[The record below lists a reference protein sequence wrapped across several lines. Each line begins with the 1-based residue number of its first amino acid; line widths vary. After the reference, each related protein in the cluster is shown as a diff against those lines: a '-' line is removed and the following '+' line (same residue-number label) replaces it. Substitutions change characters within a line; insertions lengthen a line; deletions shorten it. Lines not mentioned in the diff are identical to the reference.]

1 MTSRKFLFITL
12 SNIGDAILT
21 IPVLRFLNRHDE
33 NASIDIVSDHR
44 SASLFQHCPCRGD
57 IYHKQKNRLL
67 RGAPALLFELRR
79 NRYDIVVDLR
89 TDFLAYL
96 IRAEKKFI
104 KPAPAGHGHAVE
116 RHFSVISRLAG
127 DAKIP
132 APVLWPGPVDRD
144 YAERICRQLPGQKW
158 LCVGPG
164 ANWSE
169 KIWPAEKYAKLIDAL
184 APTFDGLVLLG
195 NEADNTQA
203 RHIAR
208 RAPLPWLNLCG
219 QTTILEAV
227 AVLER
232 MTLFIGNDSAL
243 GHMASAVN
251 TASFTLFGPGD
262 PARYHPWGDLAGWHV
277 DPDRNIN
284 HIPVDLVI
292 KKVSERLHHLSRPH
306 RRRR

>member
-1 MTSRKFLFITL
+1 MISL
-12 SNIGDAILT
+12 LT
-21 IPVLRFLNRHDE
+21 C
-33 NASIDIVSDHR
+33 A
-44 SASLFQHCPCRGD
+44 
-57 IYHKQKNRLL
+57 
-67 RGAPALLFELRR
+67 
-79 NRYDIVVDLR
+79 R
-89 TDFLAYL
+89 TFGLPDQ
-96 IRAEKKFI
+96 AEKKFI
-104 KPAPAGHGHAVE
+104 KPGTAGHGHAVE

-195 NEADNTQA
+195 NEADNAQA

-232 MTLFIGNDSAL
+232 MTLSLATIPRWAIW
-243 GHMASAVN
+243 
-251 TASFTLFGPGD
+251 
-262 PARYHPWGDLAGWHV
+262 PARLIRRPSRYSARATRRVTIPGETWPAGMLT
-277 DPDRNIN
+277 RTATLI
-284 HIPVDLVI
+284 I
-292 KKVSERLHHLSRPH
+292 SLSISS
-306 RRRR
+306 